1 LKNQRLMGISTFSEI
16 INDSFHSNLSM
27 LQWFLYSHIPMEL
40 IKEFVLPDDLYW
52 GKIQTREACRAVIF
66 DENNMM
72 PILFVAT
79 ENYHKLPGWWIE
91 TGEDKIMALTR
102 ELKEETWCEVEITK
116 EIGIVIESNS
126 TWKQISYCYIG
137 TIIKKSEHDFTDGE
151 KEKWYEL
158 QRASIDDAIQQI
170 KSDISKTETSKRIL
184 PRDLAILEKA
194 KEIM

>member
-1 LKNQRLMGISTFSEI
+1 
-16 INDSFHSNLSM
+16 
-27 LQWFLYSHIPMEL
+27 MEL
-40 IKEFVLPDDLYW
+40 IKEFILPDDLYW

-66 DENNMM
+66 NENNMIPM
-72 PILFVAT
+72 LFVAK

-91 TGEDKIMALTR
+91 TGENKIMALTR

-137 TIIKKSEHDFTDGE
+137 TIIKKSEHNFTDE
-151 KEKWYEL
+151 EREKWYEL
-158 QRASIDDAIQQI
+158 ERVSIDKAIELI
-170 KSDISKTETSKRIL
+170 KSDISESETSKRIL

-194 KEIM
+194 KKMI